1 MNSTFD
7 ISIVTDDL
15 LEGDEIFHLVI
26 DSSSLPDAV
35 TTGDQE
41 TNTVLILDDDREWLH
56 NIIMVHRCFLN
67 KNSLYRFI
75 IFLNCLG
82 LGTNFIYYAIVIK

>member
-7 ISIVTDDL
+7 VSIVTDDL
-15 LEGDEIFHLVI
+15 LEGDEIFLLVI
-26 DSSSLPDAV
+26 DSSSLHDAV

-41 TNTVLILDDDREWLH
+41 TITVLILDDDREWLH
-56 NIIMVHRCFLN
+56 NIIMLHECSVN
-67 KNSLYRFI
+67 KHSLSRFI

-82 LGTNFIYYAIVIK
+82 FRDQLYLSIMLLW